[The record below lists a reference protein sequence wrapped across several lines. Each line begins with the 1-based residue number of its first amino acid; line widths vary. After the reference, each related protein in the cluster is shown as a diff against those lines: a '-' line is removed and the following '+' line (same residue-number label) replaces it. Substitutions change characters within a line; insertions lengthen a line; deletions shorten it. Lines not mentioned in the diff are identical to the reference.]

1 MAKEIGGIAGA
12 IVDKALERY
21 KIPLWIRPYIY
32 KYASRNKIQTI
43 KFALSLIN
51 VGRRKGAITKDFI
64 IMPNGTKFRS
74 DAVLELISLFFNGE
88 EQIAQIEREWSNDSM
103 RHNAKYEA
111 IYADLNESDSKRARA
126 VRNLIEGMGSG
137 IDIVNKTKKEDLAI
151 FREIEKLNDWNE
163 RLIATGI
170 VINYSYMKTFGAVF
184 FRVFY
189 PIAPELMRNLGKAF
203 ASSYRHKPERQ
214 DTAEARRIIAEH
226 KLSDEQLINITRR
239 LLVAIKQT
247 IDQNIHLAVSLGVKN
262 EIEMMEEIAIAYP
275 LHMLKVMGVSLDV
288 SEEVGKVYRQSMK

>member
-1 MAKEIGGIAGA
+1 MAKEISGITGA

-32 KYASRNKIQTI
+32 KYASRNKLQTI

-51 VGRRKGAITKDFI
+51 VGRRKGAITKDFV
-64 IMPNGTKFRS
+64 IMPNGTKFKS
-74 DAVLELISLFFNGE
+74 DAVLELVYLFLNGE
-88 EQIAQIEREWSNDSM
+88 EQIAQIERAWSNDPIH
-103 RHNAKYEA
+103 HNAKYESM
-111 IYADLNESDSKRARA
+111 YADLNEFNSRRARA

-137 IDIVNKTKKEDLAI
+137 IDAAKGAKKENLTI
-151 FREIEKLNDWNE
+151 FREIEKLDDWNE

-170 VINYSYMKTFGAVF
+170 VINYSYMKTFGSVF

-203 ASSYRHKPERQ
+203 ASSYRHKSERQ

-226 KLSDEQLINITRR
+226 KLSDEQIIGITRR

-247 IDQNIHLAVSLGVKN
+247 IDENIYLAESLGVKN

-275 LHMLKVMGVSLDV
+275 LHMLKLMGVSLDV
-288 SEEVGKVYRQSMK
+288 SEEVGKVYRQSIK